1 MDTEEKKKTKDGHG
15 AKITKTADKTTNSK
29 TSKAS
34 REETDQLKTQ
44 PVKKKTPVK
53 TKAAVKAK
61 TDDATIESPTKETT
75 KKQKTVKNVKSKTSH
90 ATIQDKP
97 SEESQTNTKPQI
109 DRSDA
114 TSEQTAD
121 KVTKNKTTIKNKTY
135 KTTKKNVKSIK
146 NTNPKLVSVG
156 RRKTAVARV
165 FMQKGTGVILINN
178 KELNVFSPNS
188 FLNYKILQ
196 PLELINVV
204 KDFDIS
210 VNVSGGGQAA
220 QVEAIRL
227 GISRCLLKLD
237 VTYRAA
243 LKDLG
248 YLTRD
253 PRMVERKKFGHKK
266 ARRSFQ
272 FSKR

>member
-1 MDTEEKKKTKDGHG
+1 MLKKKKKTTSKDSKET
-15 AKITKTADKTTNSK
+15 KITKKTKTTTKASGVNIEAAEKSKAKAVKEVKTVKSVKPKDAKAVDESK
-29 TSKAS
+29 TNDKSKAS
-34 REETDQLKTQ
+34 
-44 PVKKKTPVK
+44 
-53 TKAAVKAK
+53 TKNKS
-61 TDDATIESPTKETT
+61 E
-75 KKQKTVKNVKSKTSH
+75 KQKTRSEKATDTPTKT
-90 ATIQDKP
+90 
-97 SEESQTNTKPQI
+97 
-109 DRSDA
+109 
-114 TSEQTAD
+114 
-121 KVTKNKTTIKNKTY
+121 KTTVKDSSKKTNK
-135 KTTKKNVKSIK
+135 KSEKAVK
-146 NTNPKLVSVG
+146 NTNPKLVAVG

-165 FMQKGTGVILINN
+165 FMQKGTGVILIND
-178 KELNVFSPNS
+178 KDLKVFSPNS

-196 PLELINVV
+196 PLELIKGV

-210 VNVSGGGQAA
+210 INVSGGGQAA

-227 GISRCLLKLD
+227 GISRCLLKFD